1 MTDIGRPS
9 TVRRQWRWG
18 LLAITMVAL
27 ALRLAYVLLVVGDDP
42 PLGDAIYYSA
52 QAEIITRGEGFTH
65 PFFGGPAADHPPAT
79 AAILALASFGGGD
92 PLFEQR
98 LLMAVVGT
106 LAVVAIA
113 HLAREVGRTTVGL
126 VAGALAAVYPGLWV
140 NDGLAMSET
149 PTALITALLLLV
161 AIRWYRGGS
170 PGWLVGV
177 VGGVAV
183 LTRAELG
190 LLLGLLVLP
199 VLFGRAGGR
208 MCDHDA
214 RPSTVRPWTA
224 RVWSVA
230 AVALAAILV
239 VAPWTI
245 RNVMRF
251 EEPVLISTNDGLTLI
266 GTNCDVA
273 YFEGV
278 GFWHLGCAPPVEGDQ
293 SEVSMQYRTMA
304 VEYARDHLDRL
315 PTVVAARVGRV
326 WGVFRP
332 MDMVYINQ
340 GEGRPQ
346 PASRLAIW
354 SWWFLA
360 PVAATG
366 LVLVQRR
373 RGPWWPLLAPS
384 LAVTVTAMVT
394 YGIPRFR
401 VPAEVPLLV
410 AAAFTLA
417 VGIARALPTA
427 TATRLELPP
436 PRRAR
441 HLDAP

>member
-1 MTDIGRPS
+1 MTAVNRS
-9 TVRRQWRWG
+9 LAVRRQWRWG
-18 LLAITMVAL
+18 LLAITVAAL

-52 QAEIITRGEGFTH
+52 QAETITRGEGFTH
-65 PFFGGPAADHPPAT
+65 PFFGVPAADHPPAT

-113 HLAREVGRTTVGL
+113 HLGREVGRTAVGL
-126 VAGALAAVYPGLWV
+126 ATGALAAVYPGLWI

-149 PTALITALLLLV
+149 PTALVTAVLLLV
-161 AIRWYRGGS
+161 TIRWHRAAA

-177 VGGVAV
+177 VGGLAV

-199 VLFGRAGGR
+199 VLFGRAGSR
-208 MCDHDA
+208 DPDA
-214 RPSTVRPWTA
+214 APRPLPA
-224 RVWSVA
+224 RLRGVG
-230 AVALAAILV
+230 AVVLASALV

-266 GTNCDVA
+266 GTNCDAA
-273 YFEGV
+273 YYEGV
-278 GFWHLGCAPPVEGDQ
+278 GFWHLSCAPPAEGDQ
-293 SEVSMQYRTMA
+293 SQVSKQYRA
-304 VEYARDHLDRL
+304 LAIEYAADHLDRL
-315 PTVVAARVGRV
+315 PVVMAARVGRV

-332 MDMVYINQ
+332 EDMVYLNQ

-346 PASRLAIW
+346 PASRMAMW

-360 PVAATG
+360 PVAGVG
-366 LVLVQRR
+366 LALVRRR
-373 RGPWWPLLAPS
+373 RGPWWPLLAPAV
-384 LAVTVTAMVT
+384 AVTATAILT

-401 VPAEVPLLV
+401 LPAEVPLLV
-410 AAAFTLA
+410 AAAVAITA
-417 VGIARALPTA
+417 GMARALPPA
-427 TATRLELPP
+427 IATRFELPP
-436 PRRAR
+436 PRHGLRR
-441 HLDAP
+441 DGS